1 MPDYTEANAIKKI
14 TTGDEAGT
22 WGASTNNNFD
32 IIDRASNG
40 YSKSLNIQGLS
51 GSGTA
56 TAPYELPQS
65 TTAVLSDGHYKVIR
79 FTSAGSLSSSTYL
92 RLARNDKARMYMFVN
107 ATTGSQSI
115 IVSQSDAGD
124 ISSATNVTIANGKSA
139 IVLADGA
146 GGSSSTVIDFSALI
160 GGISELDV
168 TAGTVTASKAVVV
181 DSNKDIT
188 GFRNVTIAEVSG
200 SGGQLVA
207 KSLDISGD
215 ADIDGTLEA
224 DAITGNGTAL
234 SSVIAGT
241 TVTNAT
247 NATNAT
253 QLANARTI
261 GGVSF
266 NGTANIDLPGVN
278 TAGTQDTSGN
288 AASATTAAALTGDVT
303 KSGDFTVDATAD
315 IILDAD
321 GQQIRFKDDG
331 SEKFTFFLD
340 STPQMNVDGA
350 FEIQSTG
357 DITLNAIGDQIIF
370 ADSGTARFTFN
381 LDGSPEIDVSSTLEL
396 DVTDYIIFK
405 DEGTERFRLDYST
418 SNETRLLAK
427 GTTQSLLLQGSA
439 TGEDQRVIIPSD
451 SDYPALQIGYPSS
464 TSLQGSSLSATLIHK
479 YYFAKNSY
487 NSNPQAPSS
496 VTCQRTDTS
505 STGGIG
511 ATLILFPDHTNSS
524 SDCFQLWSD
533 TAPTSSTKSFN
544 KAFSVTPSGNVTI
557 DGALSK
563 GSGSFKIDHPLSS
576 KSNTHYLVHSFL
588 EGPQA
593 DLIYRGKVALTG
605 GSATVN
611 IDTAA
616 GMSEGTFA
624 LLCRDVQCF
633 TSNETGWTAI
643 KGSVSGNTLTITAQ
657 DNSCTDTISWMVVG
671 ERKDQHMIDTDWTD
685 ETGKVIV
692 EPKKVIEE

>member
-22 WGASTNNNFD
+22 WGVSTNNNFD

-40 YSKSLNIQGLS
+40 YSNALNIQGLS

-56 TAPYELPQS
+56 SAPYELPQS

-92 RLARNDKARMYMFVN
+92 RLARDDKARMYMFVN
-107 ATTGSQSI
+107 ATTGGQSLI
-115 IVSQSDAGD
+115 IGQ
-124 ISSATNVTIANGKSA
+124 ATGSLSGTTNATIANGKSA

-146 GGSSSTVIDFSALI
+146 GSTSSTVIDFSALI
-160 GGISELDV
+160 GGIAELDV

-188 GFRNVTIAEVSG
+188 GFRNVTLTGELDA
-200 SGGQLVA
+200 A
-207 KSLDISGD
+207 TLDISGD

-224 DAITGNGTAL
+224 DAITVNGTAL

-303 KSGDFTVDATAD
+303 KSGDFTVDVTAD

-321 GQQIRFKDDG
+321 GQQILFKDDG
-331 SEKFTFFLD
+331 VTRFTFQLD
-340 STPQMNVDGA
+340 STPRMDISSG
-350 FEIQSTG
+350 FEIQANG
-357 DITLNAIGDQIIF
+357 DMTLNATGTGDQIIF
-370 ADSGTARFTFN
+370 EDSGTARFTFN
-381 LDGSPEIDVSSTLEL
+381 LDSSPQIDVSSSLTFDL
-396 DVTDYIIFK
+396 DSYIIFK
-405 DEGTERFRLDYST
+405 DQGTERFRLDYST

-451 SDYPALQIGYPSS
+451 NDYPALQIGYPSS
-464 TSLQGSSLSATLIHK
+464 TSLQGNLLSSTLIHT
-479 YYFAKNSY
+479 YYFAK
-487 NSNPQAPSS
+487 
-496 VTCQRTDTS
+496 TR
-505 STGGIG
+505 II
-511 ATLILFPDHTNSS
+511 LIHNH
-524 SDCFQLWSD
+524 Q
-533 TAPTSSTKSFN
+533 
-544 KAFSVTPSGNVTI
+544 
-557 DGALSK
+557 
-563 GSGSFKIDHPLSS
+563 
-576 KSNTHYLVHSFL
+576 
-588 EGPQA
+588 
-593 DLIYRGKVALTG
+593 
-605 GSATVN
+605 
-611 IDTAA
+611 
-616 GMSEGTFA
+616 A
-624 LLCRDVQCF
+624 LLRVKERTQAAQ
-633 TSNETGWTAI
+633 EE
-643 KGSVSGNTLTITAQ
+643 SVLL
-657 DNSCTDTISWMVVG
+657 
-671 ERKDQHMIDTDWTD
+671 
-685 ETGKVIV
+685 
-692 EPKKVIEE
+692 